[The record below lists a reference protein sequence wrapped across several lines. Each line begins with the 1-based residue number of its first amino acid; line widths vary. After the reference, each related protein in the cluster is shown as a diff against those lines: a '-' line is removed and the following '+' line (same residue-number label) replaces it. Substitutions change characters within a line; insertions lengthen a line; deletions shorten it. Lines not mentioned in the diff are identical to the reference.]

1 MKIRIIGVP
10 MDLGG
15 DRRGVDMGPSAIR
28 YADLEEHLEKIG
40 HKVEDTGDIP
50 VPIPE
55 SRIIKDPTAKFLP
68 EIVKANK
75 ALADAVAKSLKDG
88 YFPLVLGGDHS
99 IAVGSLWG
107 VTRVRKTV
115 GVLWMDAHGDF
126 NTPETSPTGNI
137 HGMPL
142 AAALGR
148 GRESLVKN
156 EDASSRINPT
166 NVVLVGIRDLDP
178 LEKRALRNAGL
189 HVFTMHEIDRYG
201 MPAVIEK
208 ALAHFQGC
216 DHIHLSFDMDVID
229 PDEAPG
235 VGTAV
240 PGGITAREAHLA
252 LEMIAETH
260 RISSMD
266 LVEVN
271 PILDERNRT
280 AVLATEMIASALGS
294 RILD

>member
-28 YADLEEHLEKIG
+28 YADLEERLEKIG
-40 HKVEDTGDIP
+40 HKVEDLGDLD

-55 SRIIKDPTAKFLP
+55 ARIIKDPTAKYLP

-75 ALADAVAKSLKDG
+75 SLADAVAKAVREG

-107 VTRVRKTV
+107 ITRVRRNV
-115 GVLWMDAHGDF
+115 GILWMDAHGDF
-126 NTPETSPTGNI
+126 NTPETSPSGNV

-156 EDASSRINPT
+156 EDPASRINPVH
-166 NVVLVGIRDLDP
+166 VVQIGIRDLDP
-178 LEKRALRNAGL
+178 LEKRALRNSGI
-189 HVFTMHEIDRYG
+189 HVFTMHEVDRYG
-201 MPAVIEK
+201 MPRVIEK
-208 ALAHFQGC
+208 AMAHFQGC

-235 VGTAV
+235 VGTPV
-240 PGGITAREAHLA
+240 PGGISAREAHLA

-260 RISSMD
+260 TISSMD

-280 AVLATEMIASALGS
+280 AVLATELIASALGS

>member
-28 YADLEEHLEKIG
+28 YADLEERLEKIG
-40 HKVEDTGDIP
+40 HKVEDQGDIP

-55 SRIIKDPTAKFLP
+55 SRIIKDPTAKYLP

-75 ALADAVAKSLKDG
+75 MLADAVAKAVKDG
-88 YFPLVLGGDHS
+88 CFPLVLGGDHS

-107 VTRVRKTV
+107 VTRVRKNV
-115 GVLWMDAHGDF
+115 GILWMDAHGDF
-126 NTPETSPTGNI
+126 NTPETSPSGNV
-137 HGMPL
+137 HGMPM

-148 GRESLVKN
+148 GRDTLVKN
-156 EDASSRINPT
+156 EDPASRVNAMH
-166 NVVLVGIRDLDP
+166 VVQIGIRDLDP
-178 LEKRALRNAGL
+178 LEKRALRASGV
-189 HVFTMHEIDRYG
+189 HVFTMHEVDRYG

-208 ALAHFQGC
+208 AMAHFAGC

-235 VGTAV
+235 VGTPV

-252 LEMIAETH
+252 LEMVAETH

-280 AVLATEMIASALGS
+280 AILATELIESALGR
-294 RILD
+294 RILE